1 MLQLEVEVYEGT
13 IRLDNVPEDDR
24 DHDTEIEAG
33 KLSRKQASI
42 TQEADKTLSLLHEE
56 GSSVAFPES
65 VSQMREDM
73 EQITSRLARANVGQ
87 ITQGIEQDTVKGL
100 EEMIAAL
107 QRAQREQQQRQRD
120 GNQGQKGQQ
129 NQKNPTGGGNQDPPL
144 VNQIAELKMIR
155 ALQVRVNTR
164 TERYSKLLQEGAE
177 QAEAPDL
184 VEALQKLSEREDR
197 IHQTTHDIVVG
208 KNR

>member
-1 MLQLEVEVYEGT
+1 RVLAQLEGRFRKMLQLEVEVYEGT

-42 TQEADKTLSLLHEE
+42 TQEADKTLSLLREE

-73 EQITSRLARANVGQ
+73 EQITQRLARANVGQ
-87 ITQGIEQDTVKGL
+87 IPQGIEKNTVKGL

-107 QRAQREQQQRQRD
+107 QGAQRDQQQRQRD
-120 GNQGQKGQQ
+120 GQQ
-129 NQKNPTGGGNQDPPL
+129 RHPNQKTPTGGGNQEPP
-144 VNQIAELKMIR
+144 
-155 ALQVRVNTR
+155 
-164 TERYSKLLQEGAE
+164 
-177 QAEAPDL
+177 
-184 VEALQKLSEREDR
+184 
-197 IHQTTHDIVVG
+197 
-208 KNR
+208 